1 MATLNLDALSD
12 DQKALAVQIGD
23 AAVQAGIDP
32 DLAIA
37 QAYQESGLKHFVG
50 DGKERKVIKSESD
63 AIGVM
68 QMTPATAKAYG
79 YSAEDLLD
87 PEKNIKAYTSAM
99 GEYLKKYNKP
109 DLAVMAYHQGEGP
122 VDKLVETD
130 DFKYIGPKG
139 KDYLLSIGA
148 NYDFNTKTGKF
159 EDEQGFEP
167 TEPLP
172 SGLDMPAAPAET
184 PSAIG
189 QAVDFATANPETTGL
204 MAAPATA
211 YTQRRL
217 NQGAPQ
223 APVLDE
229 QLKMQQM
236 QQAEELRKAQAESL
250 GDAWTRKQA
259 ESAGDKWAAKVTG
272 SMGPGGQSVTEAAR
286 NYRMQQQ
293 LSPTEAAR
301 FKVGRE
307 GIILPNAVEA
317 AMNQES
323 PLTRA
328 SRAAQ
333 AARAAKDAAI
343 KGLMSP
349 GKSSLLTGTS
359 TALAG
364 VYANEA
370 RERELAGDELG
381 SMISRVKAVG
391 AGIGGLPIS
400 PRFAPGMIAKGLGYG
415 TVAGLEGAE
424 LLRDKYFPYRGVT
437 KLKR

>member
-1 MATLNLDALSD
+1 
-12 DQKALAVQIGD
+12 
-23 AAVQAGIDP
+23 
-32 DLAIA
+32 
-37 QAYQESGLKHFVG
+37 
-50 DGKERKVIKSESD
+50 
-63 AIGVM
+63 
-68 QMTPATAKAYG
+68 
-79 YSAEDLLD
+79 
-87 PEKNIKAYTSAM
+87 
-99 GEYLKKYNKP
+99 
-109 DLAVMAYHQGEGP
+109 MAYHQGEGP

-159 EDEQGFEP
+159 EGGQDFEP

-172 SGLDMPAAPAET
+172 PGLDIEPTPAET

-189 QAVDFATANPETTGL
+189 QAADFVSANPETAGL

-211 YTQRRL
+211 FGQMRL
-217 NQGAPQ
+217 NKGATQ
-223 APVLDE
+223 APLEE

-236 QQAEELRKAQAESL
+236 QQAGMPQEPSSGEKWTKKVVGSL
-250 GDAWTRKQA
+250 
-259 ESAGDKWAAKVTG
+259 
-272 SMGPGGQSVTEAAR
+272 GPGGDSSTEAAR
-286 NYRMQQQ
+286 NYRIQKNLQIAPDVENPRYQ
-293 LSPTEAAR
+293 PNTS
-301 FKVGRE
+301 
-307 GIILPNAVEA
+307 GIILPRGLQEQIDQ
-317 AMNQES
+317 AMNKES

-328 SRAAQ
+328 ARAAQ

-343 KGLMSP
+343 KGLMTP
-349 GKSSLLTGTS
+349 GKSSLITGTS

-400 PRFAPGMIAKGLGYG
+400 PRFKPGLVAKGLGYG
-415 TVAGLEGAE
+415 AVAGLEGVE
-424 LLRDKYFPYRGVT
+424 SLRDKYFPYESVT
-437 KLKR
+437 KK